1 MLAAVQ
7 ALAVL
12 ALVLSAA
19 VALAAVWA
27 GGVGVFTWGAIR
39 LWVCLGRFVSAWG
52 ALRRAAVMVML
63 VMRGSMALQPLPLH
77 LPAASNA
84 AMRQRQA
91 P

>member
-1 MLAAVQ
+1 MSAKLPMGVATRYRLPAGEECAPAAACAACSSKGRCGALLAAVQ

-39 LWVCLGRFVSAWG
+39 LWVCLGSF
-52 ALRRAAVMVML
+52 
-63 VMRGSMALQPLPLH
+63 
-77 LPAASNA
+77 ASV
-84 AMRQRQA
+84 
-91 P
+91 